1 MLQPAILHRD
11 IKPANLLLDASGNA
25 RLSDVG
31 LAQVYTALLLLYCCF
46 TAASGNAHLSDVGLA
61 QILKPTKTHVTNSM
75 LAGTHGFIGKAV
87 VKQ

>member
-31 LAQVYTALLLLYCCF
+31 LAQVYTALLLLYCCL
-46 TAASGNAHLSDVGLA
+46 AAALLLLVATRASLTSD
-61 QILKPTKTHVTNSM
+61 
-75 LAGTHGFIGKAV
+75 
-87 VKQ
+87 

>member
-1 MLQPAILHRD
+1 MQPAILHRD

-25 RLSDVG
+25 R
-31 LAQVYTALLLLYCCF
+31 
-46 TAASGNAHLSDVGLA
+46 LSDVGLA